1 MKKFFVTILALV
13 YLTVSS
19 GATVHLHYCMGKLMS
34 WDFSAKS
41 KSKCGSCGMEKRRH
55 KGCCND
61 EQKMLKV
68 DKDQKVSESAFQF
81 LSISSGAIAIS
92 FTGLQP
98 VYPSSVVTDNPYPHA
113 PPRLGAVPIFV
124 LNCNFR
130 I

>member
-1 MKKFFVTILALV
+1 MKKFLVTILAII
-13 YLTVSS
+13 YLAASS
-19 GATVHLHYCMGKLMS
+19 GAMVNLHYCMGKLVS
-34 WDFSAKS
+34 WSLSDK
-41 KSKCGSCGMEKRRH
+41 KDGICGSCGMQKAGH
-55 KGCCND
+55 KGCCHD
-61 EQKMLKV
+61 EQKLVKIE
-68 DKDQKVSESAFQF
+68 KDQKASETAFKF
-81 LSISSGAIAIS
+81 LDLSSGAIVIS